1 MMAEN
6 CFECKNKIEV
16 HSESQLR
23 ECISK
28 MSESLESVQQVQ
40 SNLREITE
48 KEAMDQFVNT
58 KIGEPSRM
66 GSK

>member
-1 MMAEN
+1 MAQN
-6 CFECKNKIEV
+6 CFECKNKINE
-16 HSESQLR
+16 HSEEQLVN
-23 ECISK
+23 CISK
-28 MSESLESVQQVQ
+28 ISDSLESVQKEQT
-40 SNLREITE
+40 NLREVSD

>member
-1 MMAEN
+1 MTQN
-6 CFECKNKIEV
+6 CFECKNKIDE
-16 HSESQLR
+16 HSEEQLR
-23 ECISK
+23 NCISK
-28 MSESLESVQQVQ
+28 ISDALESVQKEQV
-40 SNLREITE
+40 NLREVSD

>member
-1 MMAEN
+1 MTQN
-6 CFECKNKIEV
+6 CFECKNKIEE
-16 HSESQLR
+16 HSIEQMKN
-23 ECISK
+23 CVSK
-28 MSESLESVQQVQ
+28 MSNSLEIIQNEQDKLKEV
-40 SNLREITE
+40 TE

>member
-1 MMAEN
+1 MAEN
-6 CFECKNKIEV
+6 CFECKNKIGE
-16 HSESQLR
+16 HSDAQLK

-28 MSESLESVQQVQ
+28 MSDSLESVQQVQ

>member
-1 MMAEN
+1 MAQN
-6 CFECKNKIEV
+6 CFECKNKIDE
-16 HSESQLR
+16 HSEEQLKN
-23 ECISK
+23 CISK
-28 MSESLESVQQVQ
+28 ISDSLESVQKEQT
-40 SNLREITE
+40 NLREVSD